1 MRSEMAVIC
10 YNRNM
15 EYTGTIILESL
26 VNPKIL
32 TDFKIISSRKTEN
45 LGWHLYTV
53 EISEEDINKL
63 SQEING
69 VSWYMHFW
77 NGNSIIA
84 VYKNKIFKFEYD
96 NKDSWIPAVNYGLS
110 LGIPKEQ
117 LDFLIE

>member
-1 MRSEMAVIC
+1 
-10 YNRNM
+10 M